1 MDEVLL
7 AITRVAMLT
16 FVVAGMAAMGLSLT
30 VAGILRPLRNGVL
43 VIGLLVVNFVVVPAL
58 TVLATR
64 VLPMEEAA
72 ATAVILLGCCAGAPF
87 LPALAKLANGDP
99 NLAVGS
105 MVLLMVVTVI
115 YAPLVVPLVVP
126 GAEVSAWD
134 IASSL
139 VVLMLIPLLLG
150 LLARARHPAVAAA
163 WAGTVGQV
171 STGAL
176 FLALGAGI
184 LVSWRDVLGSVGTW
198 IFVGALIVLVVG
210 LAAGYLAA
218 VGRSRADRWLVG
230 LASAQRNISAALVI
244 AASLSGD
251 VVVRTLVAA
260 LVVPV
265 VLLVLA
271 GEIGKRATR

>member
-1 MDEVLL
+1 MDGVLL
-7 AITRVAMLT
+7 ELTRAAMLT
-16 FVVAGMAAMGLSLT
+16 FVVAGMASMGLSLT
-30 VAGILRPLRNGVL
+30 VAGILRPLRNGAL
-43 VIGLLVVNFVVVPAL
+43 VVGLLVVNFVVVPAL

-64 VLPMEEAA
+64 VLPMEESA

-87 LPALAKLANGDP
+87 LPALAKLAKADP

-105 MVLLMVVTVI
+105 MVLLMVVTVL
-115 YAPLVVPLVVP
+115 YAPLVVPRVVP
-126 GAEVSAWD
+126 GATVSAWD

-139 VVLMLIPLLLG
+139 VVLMLLPLLLG
-150 LLARARHPAVAAA
+150 LLARVRYPDAATA

-184 LVSWRDVLGSVGTW
+184 LVSWRDILGSVGTW
-198 IFVGALIVLVVG
+198 IFVGALIVLLVG
-210 LAAGYLAA
+210 LAVGYLLGL
-218 VGRSRADRWLVG
+218 GRSRADRWLLA

-260 LVVPV
+260 LIVPI
-265 VLLVLA
+265 LLIMIA
-271 GEIGKRATR
+271 GEVGKRSTQ